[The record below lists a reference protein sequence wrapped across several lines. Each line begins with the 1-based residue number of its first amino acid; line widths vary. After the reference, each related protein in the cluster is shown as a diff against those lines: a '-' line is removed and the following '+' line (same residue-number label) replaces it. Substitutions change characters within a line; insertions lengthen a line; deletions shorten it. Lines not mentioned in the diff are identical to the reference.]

1 MTWTPPEPYAY
12 SCESKSQGIGYVETL
27 HFKPIDA
34 VREKLYTL
42 TQIETVRREAIEE
55 CAKVCDLTEKQ
66 STETFNKDIFMPE
79 KLIGKGAAV
88 QANKLAAVI
97 RELLEQT

>member
-27 HFKPIDA
+27 RFKPIDA

-42 TQIETVRREAIEE
+42 DKLQAVRCEALQQALNLLHDPKEYTRQD
-55 CAKVCDLTEKQ
+55 C
-66 STETFNKDIFMPE
+66 IFALE
-79 KLIGKGAAV
+79 NLIK
-88 QANKLAAVI
+88 
-97 RELLEQT
+97 ELL